1 MKQIFLL
8 FLTKY
13 VYIFL
18 THVFD
23 ELKIDYIVIYFI
35 LFFLLFFVFL
45 FHVLFPLSLALIIS
59 IFYCLNYTL
68 VLLHLITTHLVSYLS
83 LSSIVFII
91 SMLFVGIFY
100 CHNDTS
106 LLLYLFITHF
116 VIGAFECMFLSCHVR
131 VSEWIYTL

>member
-91 SMLFVGIFY
+91 STLIISIFAI
-100 CHNDTS
+100 TS
-106 LLLYLFITHF
+106 PLYYAPCNRFYINYVISICPRQLLWFI
-116 VIGAFECMFLSCHVR
+116 
-131 VSEWIYTL
+131 